1 MILLSDWDT
10 EQFKE
15 ESSMA
20 VRAIRGA
27 TTIEENTAECITR
40 ASVEMIDKIIKKN
53 NLSADDM
60 IDILFT
66 VTPDITAMF
75 PAAAVRKMGIT
86 DVPLLDMAAPD
97 IDGALKMCIR
107 VMVHVNTDMGNDR
120 MRHVYLN
127 GARKLR
133 PDIAEKSRISVAV
146 DGPAGAGKSSVAR
159 AAAQR
164 LGYVYIDTGAM
175 YRTVAVYAIENG
187 IDIKAEPEKLVSQL
201 DKIKIDIK
209 YEDGVQRMYLNGADV
224 TGRIRQSDASM
235 GASAVA
241 AIANVRTRL
250 VAMQRDMAGDGGV
263 LMDGR
268 DIATAVLPNAE
279 LKIYLTASVEER
291 AMRRY
296 REYAEKGAECDYET
310 IKADVIKR
318 DYDDMNRA
326 VSPLRRAEDA
336 VLLDSSALT
345 FEETVDKI
353 LEMVK
358 EAEQR

>member
-1 MILLSDWDT
+1 
-10 EQFKE
+10 
-15 ESSMA
+15 MA

-27 TTIEENTAECITR
+27 TTVKENTKECITQ
-40 ASVEMIDKIIKKN
+40 ASIEMIDKIIKKN
-53 NLSADDM
+53 NLDTGDM

-86 DVPLLDMAAPD
+86 EVPLLDMAAPD
-97 IDGALKMCIR
+97 VDGALEMCIR
-107 VMVHVNTDMGNDR
+107 VIVHINTDLGNNE
-120 MRHVYLN
+120 MKHVYLN
-127 GARKLR
+127 GAKKLR
-133 PDIAEKSRISVAV
+133 PDIAAENRISVAI
-146 DGPAGAGKSSVAR
+146 DGPAGAGKSSVAK
-159 AAAQR
+159 AAAAR

-187 IDIKAEPEKLVSQL
+187 IDIKAEPEKLVSRL
-201 DKIKIDIK
+201 GDIKIDIE
-209 YEDGVQRMYLNGADV
+209 YADGMQKMYLNGADV
-224 TGRIRQSDASM
+224 TSRIRENDASM

-241 AIANVRTRL
+241 AIPEVRTRL
-250 VAMQRDMAGDGGV
+250 VAMQQEMAKGGGV

-268 DIATAVLPNAE
+268 DIATAVLPDAE

-296 REYAEKGAECDYET
+296 REYIEKGTECDYET

-318 DYDDMNRA
+318 DHDDMNRA
-326 VSPLRRAEDA
+326 VSPLRKAENA
-336 VLLDSSALT
+336 VLLDSSDLS

-358 EAEQR
+358 ETEQK